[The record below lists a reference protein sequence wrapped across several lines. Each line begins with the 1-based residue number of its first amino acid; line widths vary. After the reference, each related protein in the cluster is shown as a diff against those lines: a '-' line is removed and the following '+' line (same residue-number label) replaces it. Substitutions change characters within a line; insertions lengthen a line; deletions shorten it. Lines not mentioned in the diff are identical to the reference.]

1 MGGGVLQTPCAGCG
15 RDAGDD
21 GGRGPKRRAG
31 VCGGRSRRRACEIM
45 KTPRRPSAGI
55 GPIALILPHLPVREF
70 PSRGNPAPSA
80 HHRAPLP
87 STMACSAPPPTIATT
102 PSSATRTSTRAL
114 HLTLRTPAARQ
125 HLALLR
131 SHHAVCS
138 PSAVFASQTRPR
150 SAQCSPTRTS
160 ARKIPGFQRDNA
172 ETQGSSAVVMRP
184 TQMPVRRRGGGRRRR
199 SLWRLLSFGRR
210 P

>member
-1 MGGGVLQTPCAGCG
+1 MLQTPCAGCR

-21 GGRGPKRRAG
+21 GGRGPRRRAG

-55 GPIALILPHLPVREF
+55 GPIALILPHLPFRES
-70 PSRGNPAPSA
+70 PIRGNPAPSA
-80 HHRAPLP
+80 HHSAPLP

-138 PSAVFASQTRPR
+138 PSAVFSSQVCAVL
-150 SAQCSPTRTS
+150 SDSHS
-160 ARKIPGFQRDNA
+160 ARKIRRFQRDNA

-184 TQMPVRRRGGGRRRR
+184 TQRPVRRRGGGRRRR